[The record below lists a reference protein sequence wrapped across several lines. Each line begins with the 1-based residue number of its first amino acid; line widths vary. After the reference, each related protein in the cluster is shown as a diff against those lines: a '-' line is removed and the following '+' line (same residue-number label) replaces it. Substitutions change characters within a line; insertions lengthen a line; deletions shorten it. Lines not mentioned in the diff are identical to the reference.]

1 MAVVRRLRC
10 MDTRGRAIIRTW
22 DRPSYG
28 AAKLGDGHLQT
39 PHCRHWRQH
48 TAVGH
53 AVQLRDLVEPYILIA
68 NKLAVLFS

>member
-10 MDTRGRAIIRTW
+10 MDTRGRAIIRGW

-48 TAVGH
+48 TV
-53 AVQLRDLVEPYILIA
+53 VVEYTVWPRDLVERIFECSEIC
-68 NKLAVLFS
+68 SSH